1 MPMMRTVR
9 LEMARCHE
17 FPEGSPT
24 HGYELRVPL
33 TAAGKLDRDFWLKD
47 RQGSGFRR
55 FWGGEEEHGE
65 VRHRHHGWTL
75 SFTPHVEADEVIF
88 RADDHRFAVGE
99 YLSIKEKDGVTR
111 TFRIASI
118 Q

>member
-1 MPMMRTVR
+1 MRTVR

-17 FPEGSPT
+17 FPEGSAV

-33 TAAGKLDRDFWLKD
+33 TSAGKLDAQSWPKD
-47 RQGSGFRR
+47 RQSSGFRR
-55 FWGGEEEHGE
+55 FWGDEEEHGQ
-65 VRHRHHGWTL
+65 VHHRGHGWTL
-75 SFTPHVEADEVIF
+75 SFTPGGEADEVIF
-88 RADDHRFAVGE
+88 RADDHHFAVGE

-118 Q
+118 H